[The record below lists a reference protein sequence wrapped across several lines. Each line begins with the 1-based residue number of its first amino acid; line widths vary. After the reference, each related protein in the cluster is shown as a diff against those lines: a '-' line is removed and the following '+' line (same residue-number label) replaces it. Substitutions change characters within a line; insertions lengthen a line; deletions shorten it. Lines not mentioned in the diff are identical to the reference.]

1 MKKYAKTNLKAVNV
15 LNNLPEIAEALE
27 EIKQTSRAPEAKFE
41 AGHLLTAIKD
51 FKFILN
57 LTIWANI
64 LREINRVNIEI
75 QKEDIN
81 LARSV
86 ALMDGLLKTLQKNET
101 KSIGILDKRSWRSS

>member
-1 MKKYAKTNLKAVNV
+1 MFNCTVNAL

-64 LREINRVNIEI
+64 LREINRMNIEI
-75 QKEDIN
+75 RKEDPCPFRRLN
-81 LARSV
+81 GWCAQNF
-86 ALMDGLLKTLQKNET
+86 TKNET
-101 KSIGILDKRSWRSS
+101 KSNGVLDKRSWRSS